1 MRTSKQQT
9 IIKPKKAVKRSLK
22 DRLRFDRWQLAA
34 LILLVVVT
42 VSWTLIAMGNSTL
55 SVTTRT
61 LSIPG
66 LPSALE
72 GYTIVQV
79 SDLNGARFGDNQEK
93 LVKSITSINYDA
105 LCMTGDMI
113 GASGDAQPLYEL
125 VDGLNAQKS
134 KPMLFITGDAD
145 PDPIESASGDDGN
158 VYADYINQLI
168 ARGVTYL
175 DSPYEVEKGD
185 ARVWFTS
192 ALHLN
197 VNTSDYLDAAQQR
210 CLNAM
215 SQGDA
220 DTVQM
225 EAYRLDCAQKLNTAA
240 QSMQSTDVHIALS
253 HTPLSDD
260 FVRSLQYAEGDLSA
274 ESQDSSRSN
283 QYSQTDR
290 RGAVR
295 ALCGRTM
302 ACAFRGRNVCAGRA
316 TAARR
321 LVPGSESGQGS
332 APLQFGLHIHDI
344 GSGHFVGVPPAQFPT
359 VQHARDSRDKAD
371 RQAGRI
377 GGKNCQS
384 TFYRIITARTKIC
397 CKI

>member
-1 MRTSKQQT
+1 MDADRDGQFHVVGHYAH
-9 IIKPKKAVKRSLK
+9 AVH
-22 DRLRFDRWQLAA
+22 
-34 LILLVVVT
+34 
-42 VSWTLIAMGNSTL
+42 
-55 SVTTRT
+55 TR
-61 LSIPG
+61 PA
-66 LPSALE
+66 SALE

-175 DSPYEVEKGD
+175 DGPYGRKRRCESVVHIG
-185 ARVWFTS
+185 
-192 ALHLN
+192 
-197 VNTSDYLDAAQQR
+197 AAPERKHQR
-210 CLNAM
+210 L
-215 SQGDA
+215 SG
-220 DTVQM
+220 
-225 EAYRLDCAQKLNTAA
+225 RGTAA
-240 QSMQSTDVHIALS
+240 LPERNVS
-253 HTPLSDD
+253 
-260 FVRSLQYAEGDLSA
+260 G
-274 ESQDSSRSN
+274 
-283 QYSQTDR
+283 R
-290 RGAVR
+290 RGYRADGGIPAGLRTEAQHCGTVDAVHRR
-295 ALCGRTM
+295 AHRAQPYAPVGRLHARCCNMPRAICRRSHRTARAAISIFRLIDVALCGHCGRTM
-302 ACAFRGRNVCAGRA
+302 ACACSSGRRCLCR
-316 TAARR
+316 TSRLPARR

-359 VQHARDSRDKAD
+359 AQHARDSRDKAD

-384 TFYRIITARTKIC
+384 TFYKIITARTKIC
-397 CKI
+397 CKM